1 MNVVTEPGPR
11 RRNCRLITEEP
22 KSFGDHGP
30 IIGYANEPLLSLH
43 DACIPLVGI
52 VHDILNVVSIAL
64 KDTPNRPKD
73 DLTRD
78 ESASIRIYTMEWTN
92 DHDSLYFLLN
102 QTLKATDRERLKPW
116 FKYLKLFLTALAK
129 IPCAPSQAV
138 WRGVRQNVSDA
149 FPRGTEVI
157 WWSFSSCTTMLT
169 VLENELYLGNMGERT
184 LFSIEV
190 FNARN
195 VSVHSHF
202 STEDEILLLP
212 GTYMEVRSQLN
223 PTSDL
228 HIIHLRQKMPQN
240 MPLEPPFEGA
250 NLYPTIELIGLVSET
265 QPVRPSD
272 GICANATW
280 IQSGVTVAGGN
291 GLGSDFDQLYLNDG
305 LFLDKNDS
313 IYVVDSGNNR
323 IIRWNSGDSSGQVV
337 AGGNGNGSSSSQLNY
352 PIDVFVDDNGTMYI
366 SDFYN
371 LRVQQWYKGA
381 SSGQTILENLN
392 FIGIGRDDQGSLY
405 TSEWT
410 HDHVKKWQKNDTV
423 GQTLAFGLGRPDR
436 LFVDENRTVYVA
448 DRLNHR
454 VMKIVEGSTQGLVV
468 AGRSQ
473 GKNDTQL
480 DSPRGVTVDKSGNVY
495 VADTLNHRIMR
506 WLSGATSGT
515 VVVGGRGDGST
526 SDQLNMPTDLQFDR
540 YGNLYVADSFN
551 GRVQKFTIDTSS
563 C

>member
-169 VLENELYLGNMGERT
+169 VLENELYL
-184 LFSIEV
+184 V
-190 FNARN
+190 
-195 VSVHSHF
+195 
-202 STEDEILLLP
+202 EIFL
-212 GTYMEVRSQLN
+212 VCS
-223 PTSDL
+223 
-228 HIIHLRQKMPQN
+228 
-240 MPLEPPFEGA
+240 GA